1 MTMAMALDA
10 IRAVQND
17 IHGRIDALSHA
28 LPHCAIGNL
37 ADRIDEI
44 RRLAHDNGFATVE
57 CLASTLASA
66 VARGGR
72 QATILCYLDAMSDAN
87 GLPPQV
93 QQGAAQEALL
103 ASVALRLQ
111 N

>member
-1 MTMAMALDA
+1 MAMAIET

-17 IHGRIDALSHA
+17 IHCRIDALSHA
-28 LPHCAIGNL
+28 LPHCAIDQL
-37 ADRIDEI
+37 AGRIDEI

-57 CLASTLASA
+57 CLAATLASA

-103 ASVALRLQ
+103 ASVALRLH